1 MIPMNAYSPN
11 HWAAREFRP
20 PQHTLF
26 FLTMIQ
32 FLSKDKTE
40 FPAIVS
46 SESGPLQSTVT

>member
-1 MIPMNAYSPN
+1 MHVVLTTGPPGNSA
-11 HWAAREFRP
+11 H

-26 FLTMIQ
+26 FFLRMIQ